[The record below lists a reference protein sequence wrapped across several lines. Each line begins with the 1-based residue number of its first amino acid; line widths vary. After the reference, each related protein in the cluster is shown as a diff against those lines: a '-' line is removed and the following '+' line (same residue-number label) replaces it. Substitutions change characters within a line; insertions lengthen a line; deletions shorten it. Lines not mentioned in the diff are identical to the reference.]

1 MKLAADL
8 TTELNPSIWSK
19 YFKATGSNEVGF
31 NSFLTNLISVIIT
44 VSGILLLAYF
54 LYGAVVW
61 TTAAGDQK
69 KLDEAKKIMNN
80 AITGIILVV
89 LSYFIVGLVG
99 GILGIDNILSPVFPF
114 PK

>member
-1 MKLAADL
+1 MKLAGFLNFDL
-8 TTELNPSIWSK
+8 DRSK
-19 YFKATGSNEVGF
+19 YSNYLPTDGSSASGF
-31 NSFLTNLISVIIT
+31 NSFITNLISTTIT
-44 VSGILLLAYF
+44 ISGILLLAYF

-80 AITGIILVV
+80 AIVGMILVV
-89 LSYFIVGLVG
+89 LSYFVVGIVG
-99 GILGIDNILSPVFPF
+99 GILGINNILSPVFLF